1 MTAVSHRPRP
11 SHRPHLLRRLGAAG
25 IVAFTVVVA
34 VDGRLLTSSA
44 DPIAASDGAVVRIPT
59 PAAEDPAWR
68 LDRSA
73 GHPLEIV
80 TPRADALSDFE
91 RRALQVH
98 VERVA
103 DRVAPFDWRA
113 HGVRF
118 EIRCLVVDDQPCR
131 IGVARAEPAGTTIS
145 LSPSVAFLTDA
156 ALEAVVAHELAHAW
170 QFSQRSVRGLG
181 SALVGV
187 DVALPDDVLL
197 AELEADCLA
206 AGWGHSAPEGSGLI
220 YWTCPTEAR
229 LAVATAWRT
238 APLS

>member
-11 SHRPHLLRRLGAAG
+11 PHRPHRLRRLGTAAL
-25 IVAFTVVVA
+25 VAFTFVVA
-34 VDGRLLTSSA
+34 VDGGLLTSEA
-44 DPIAASDGAVVRIPT
+44 DPLVTPDHPAVRIPT

-68 LDRSA
+68 LDRLA

-80 TPRADALSDFE
+80 TPRADVLSDFE
-91 RRALQVH
+91 RRALQAH

-131 IGVARAEPAGTTIS
+131 IGVARAEPAGTKIS

-170 QFSQRSVRGLG
+170 QFSQLSVRGLG

-187 DVALPDDVLL
+187 DVVLPDGVHL

-206 AGWGHSAPEGSGLI
+206 AIWGHSAPEGSGLI
-220 YWTCPTEAR
+220 YWSCPSAAR